1 VASWY
6 ASRIKVVGVETT
18 TCNTLQAGHAAGSA
32 VTSTPSGLAADSLGA
47 SSAGALV
54 FPIAQRY
61 GSEVVLVDDEDI
73 RKTQRHLWNLL
84 RLLTEP
90 GGAAA
95 FAALL
100 SSAYKPQANKR
111 LGVLVC
117 SATTPLDG
125 FNRLLDT
132 V

>member
-1 VASWY
+1 M
-6 ASRIKVVGVETT
+6 VGVEPTS
-18 TCNTLQAGHAAGSA
+18 CNTLQAGRAAGSP

-54 FPIAQRY
+54 FPIAQAY
-61 GSEVVLVDDEDI
+61 VSEVVLVDDEDI
-73 RKTQRHLWNLL
+73 RKTQRHLRNALQL
-84 RLLTEP
+84 VTEP

-100 SSAYKPQANKR
+100 SSAYKPQANER
-111 LGVLVC
+111 VGVIVC
-117 SATTPLDG
+117 SANTPLDV